1 MSNITIKNAQE
12 IEKMR
17 IGGKI
22 AAAVL
27 ERLSKIAEPGMTIWE
42 LDTLAEEIIQKAGAT
57 PSFKGFKGYP
67 TATCISINEEIVH
80 GIPSDRVI
88 RKGDVIGI
96 DVGVQYGGY
105 HTDTAVT
112 IGLEP
117 VSLEAQRLIETTK
130 HALDQGLKQIKAGK
144 YLGDAQAVIQEIIET
159 ERFGVI
165 RDLTGH
171 GVGRELQEA
180 PSIPNYGKRGTGLL
194 LEEGMTLAIEPMVAM
209 GDWHID
215 VLDDGWTVV
224 TADKSLAAHFEHTVL
239 VTKDGCEILTK
250 I

>member
-1 MSNITIKNAQE
+1 MNNISIKTPEE

-17 IGGKI
+17 LGGKI

-27 ERLSKIAEPGMTIWE
+27 ERIAKIAEPGMTVWE
-42 LDTLAEEIIQKAGAT
+42 LDTLAEEMILKAGGK

-80 GIPSDRVI
+80 GIPSDRVL
-88 RKGDVIGI
+88 RKGDIIGV
-96 DVGVQYGGY
+96 DVGVYFEGY
-105 HTDTAVT
+105 HTDTAIT

-117 VSLEAQRLIETTK
+117 VSSENQRLIDTTK
-130 HALDQGLKQIKAGK
+130 EALINGLKEIKAGK
-144 YLGDAQAVIQEIIET
+144 YLGDAQSRIQETIEN

-180 PSIPNYGKRGTGLL
+180 PSIPNYGKPGTGLL
-194 LEEGMTLAIEPMVAM
+194 LEAGMTLAIEPMVST

-215 VLDDGWTVV
+215 VKDDGWTVV
-224 TADKSLAAHFEHTVL
+224 TADKSHAAHFEHTIV
-239 VTKDGCEILTK
+239 VTDEGCEILTQL
-250 I
+250 

>member
-1 MSNITIKNAQE
+1 MANISIKTADE

-17 IGGKI
+17 LGGKI

-27 ERLSKIAEPGMTIWE
+27 TRLEKIAEPGITVWE
-42 LDTLAEEIIQKAGAT
+42 LDALAEEMIIKAGAK

-80 GIPSDRVI
+80 GIPSDRVLK
-88 RKGDVIGI
+88 KGDIIGI
-96 DVGVQYGGY
+96 DVGVEYEGY
-105 HTDTAVT
+105 HTDTAIT

-117 VSLEAQRLIETTK
+117 ISTEAQRLIEVTRESLEK
-130 HALDQGLKQIKAGK
+130 GLAKIKAGA
-144 YLGDAQAVIQEIIET
+144 YLGDAQSVIQDTIEDQG
-159 ERFGVI
+159 FGVI

-180 PSIPNYGKRGTGLL
+180 PSIPNYGKPGSGLL
-194 LEEGMTLAIEPMVAM
+194 LEEGMTLAIEPMVSV

-215 VLDDGWTVV
+215 VLEDGWTIV
-224 TADKSLAAHFEHTVL
+224 TADKSLAAHFEHTIV
-239 VTKDGCEILTK
+239 VTKNGCEILTK
-250 I
+250 L

>member
-1 MSNITIKNAQE
+1 MSNISIKTPQE

-17 IGGKI
+17 RGGKI
-22 AAAVL
+22 AATVL
-27 ERLSKIAEPGMTIWE
+27 ERLSKIAEPGMTVWE
-42 LDTLAEEIIQKAGAT
+42 LDTLAEEIILKAGGK

-80 GIPSDRVI
+80 GIPSDRVLK
-88 RKGDVIGI
+88 KGDVIGI
-96 DVGVQYGGY
+96 DVGVLFEGY

-112 IGLEP
+112 IALEP
-117 VSLEAQRLIETTK
+117 VSLEAQRLIDVTHES
-130 HALDQGLKQIKAGK
+130 LMNGLKEIKAGN
-144 YLGDAQAVIQEIIET
+144 YLGDAQSVIQETIESAH
-159 ERFGVI
+159 FGVI

-180 PSIPNYGKRGTGLL
+180 PSIPNYGQRGGGLL
-194 LEEGMTLAIEPMVAM
+194 LEEGMTLAIEPMVST

-215 VLDDGWTVV
+215 IKDDGWTVV
-224 TADKSLAAHFEHTVL
+224 TADNSLAAHFEHTIV

-250 I
+250 L